1 MVDVQNYS
9 LLAHNTFGI
18 ESVAKR
24 FVEYSSEEELIKFI
38 ESNIQEKQ
46 NLFHIG
52 GGSNLLFVSDY
63 EGTILHSAVKG
74 IEVIDE
80 DELTVSVRVGAGEVW
95 DEFVACA
102 VSRDWYGVENL
113 SYIPGE
119 VGASAVQN
127 IGAYGVEAKDFIQY
141 VETVDLNDG
150 SKRVLTNAQCKYSYR
165 KSVFKSEFKGMY
177 AVTHVVFRLSKIFDP
192 VLEYG
197 NIRSCIPAN
206 VELTASVLRNTIIEI
221 RKTKL
226 PDPAIQGN
234 AGSFFMNPV
243 VTKAKFE
250 TLIKLYP
257 NMPYYQLDSGD
268 VKIPAGWMIEQCGWK
283 GRGFNKAG
291 VHNRQALVLVN
302 LGGASGKDILR
313 LCEAVRVSVN
323 DKFGIEL
330 TPEVNIVGYLN

>member
-38 ESNIQEKQ
+38 VSNIQEKQ

-63 EGTILHSAVKG
+63 DGTILHSAVKG

-323 DKFGIEL
+323 DKFEIEL

>member
-63 EGTILHSAVKG
+63 DGTILHSAVKG

>member
-63 EGTILHSAVKG
+63 DGTILHSAVKG

-268 VKIPAGWMIEQCGWK
+268 VKIPAGWMIEQCEWK
-283 GRGFNKAG
+283 GRGFNKAS
-291 VHNRQALVLVN
+291 VHNRQALVIVN

>member
-24 FVEYSSEEELIKFI
+24 FVEYFSEEELIKFI
-38 ESNIQEKQ
+38 ESNIQERQ

-63 EGTILHSAVKG
+63 DGTILHSALKG

-80 DELTVSVRVGAGEVW
+80 DEQAVSVRVGAGEVW
-95 DEFVACA
+95 DEFVAYA
-102 VSRDWYGVENL
+102 VSRGWYGVENL

-127 IGAYGVEAKDFIQY
+127 IGAYGVEAKDVIQY
-141 VETVDLNDG
+141 VETVDLYSG
-150 SKRVLTNAQCKYSYR
+150 SKRVFTNAQCKYSYR
-165 KSVFKSEFKGMY
+165 KSVFKGEFKGMY
-177 AVTHVVFRLSKIFDP
+177 AVTYVVFRLSKIFNP

-206 VELTASVLRNTIIEI
+206 TELTASVLRNTIIEI

-243 VTKAKFE
+243 VTQAKFE
-250 TLIKLYP
+250 SLHKLYP

-283 GRGFNKAG
+283 GRRFIRAG
-291 VHNRQALVLVN
+291 VHDRQALVLVN
-302 LGGASGKDILR
+302 LGGASGLDILR
-313 LCEAVRVSVN
+313 LCDAVRVSVN
-323 DKFGIEL
+323 DKFGIEI
-330 TPEVNIVGYLN
+330 TPEVNIVGHLN

>member
-38 ESNIQEKQ
+38 VSNIQEKQ

-63 EGTILHSAVKG
+63 DGTILHSAVKG

>member
-63 EGTILHSAVKG
+63 DGTILHSAVKG

-268 VKIPAGWMIEQCGWK
+268 VKIPAGWMIEQCEWK

-291 VHNRQALVLVN
+291 VHNRQALVIVN

>member
-63 EGTILHSAVKG
+63 DGTILHSAVKG

-206 VELTASVLRNTIIEI
+206 VKLTASVLRNTIIEI

>member
-63 EGTILHSAVKG
+63 DGTILHSAVKG

-197 NIRSCIPAN
+197 NIRSCIP
-206 VELTASVLRNTIIEI
+206 VETELTASVLRDTIIDI
-221 RKTKL
+221 RKRKL
-226 PDPAIQGN
+226 PDPAVQGN
-234 AGSFFMNPV
+234 AGSFFMNPII
-243 VTKAKFE
+243 TQDKFVALLNE
-250 TLIKLYP
+250 YP
-257 NMPYYQLDSGD
+257 DMPYYRLDSD
-268 VKIPAGWMIEQCGWK
+268 NVKIPAGWMIEQCGWK
-283 GRGFNKAG
+283 GRGLGKAG
-291 VHNRQALVLVN
+291 VHDLQALVLVN
-302 LGGASGKDILR
+302 LGGASGLDILR
-313 LCEAVRVSVN
+313 LCDDVRASVN
-323 DKFGIEL
+323 DKFGIEI

>member
-18 ESVAKR
+18 EVFAKR
-24 FVEYSSEEELIKFI
+24 FVEYSSEEELVAFI
-38 ESNIQEKQ
+38 ESNIHEQQ

-63 EGTILHSAVKG
+63 DGTILHSAVKG

-323 DKFGIEL
+323 DKFEIEL

>member
-63 EGTILHSAVKG
+63 DGTILHSAVKG

-234 AGSFFMNPV
+234 AGSFFMNPI

-257 NMPYYQLDSGD
+257 NIPYYQLDSGD

>member
-80 DELTVSVRVGAGEVW
+80 DELTVAVRVGAGEVW

-127 IGAYGVEAKDFIQY
+127 IGAYGVEAKDFVQY

-257 NMPYYQLDSGD
+257 NIPYYQLDSGD

-313 LCEAVRVSVN
+313 LCDAVRVSVN

>member
-63 EGTILHSAVKG
+63 DGTILHSAVKG

-80 DELTVSVRVGAGEVW
+80 DELTVAVRVGAGEVW

-177 AVTHVVFRLSKIFDP
+177 AVTHVVFRLSKIFVP

>member
-1 MVDVQNYS
+1 M
-9 LLAHNTFGI
+9 
-18 ESVAKR
+18 
-24 FVEYSSEEELIKFI
+24 
-38 ESNIQEKQ
+38 
-46 NLFHIG
+46 
-52 GGSNLLFVSDY
+52 FVSDY
-63 EGTILHSAVKG
+63 DGTILHSAVKG

>member
-63 EGTILHSAVKG
+63 DGTILHSAVKG

-102 VSRDWYGVENL
+102 VSRDWYGMENL